1 VVEAKAIMTWPLQ
14 AHDSPVGIV
23 MAGGTLGNADVMSK
37 ANSPDGALA
46 QRKAKSKDAA
56 KSAMDEVME
65 EVMEDDP
72 DAATLGKKSSMYKE
86 LQAVAAK
93 ARKLTVK
100 QLNIGEGG
108 AASAS
113 ANARAEGQAEAVAV
127 MAASEADVTDSYDMP
142 PPPEAAEDAPFV
154 RRKTSDGGT
163 RALKRALSA
172 PLARHMSLF
181 EEDRD
186 SQTEAEAE
194 EAEGEGDGDA
204 KELDSERGV
213 ATLEGGEQLL
223 ARLMSLLEADAM
235 ADAAGPPA
243 ASAESGAQT
252 PRWRDIGGEDNKR
265 WPPFLTVFKN
275 PPAAYAAACAVGAV
289 VGIAACVG
297 AGWHIKRLLSC
308 PHSTRQSLYVRMAA
322 LIIVLAATAVAALCF
337 PKVAVFFVAIRSGY
351 VGLSVLWCVELMV
364 EMGGGFSELCY
375 AIAAEDEAAA
385 LVQQQQRQTAAGVR
399 APGPDGFPEYS
410 AIAQGRYSG
419 VSSLSV
425 AISRRK
431 LMAAWYSTQQYV
443 YVSIAAGAACVVLT
457 GLGLYEEGVLP
468 SHPAIVCLL
477 IVVALSGVV
486 AVGTLSMVHA
496 LVNQTLLR
504 NKLYSTGKVTLVQGA
519 VIIAALQPT
528 ALAVLMADGL
538 LPGTPIF
545 DTPAR
550 STLWNNLL
558 VCFEAL
564 LLFVITL
571 RGFPVCARGE

>member
-1 VVEAKAIMTWPLQ
+1 M
-14 AHDSPVGIV
+14 H
-23 MAGGTLGNADVMSK
+23 
-37 ANSPDGALA
+37 
-46 QRKAKSKDAA
+46 
-56 KSAMDEVME
+56 EVME

-72 DAATLGKKSSMYKE
+72 DAATLGEKSSMYKE

-100 QLNIGEGG
+100 QLNIGERG
-108 AASAS
+108 A
-113 ANARAEGQAEAVAV
+113 
-127 MAASEADVTDSYDMP
+127 
-142 PPPEAAEDAPFV
+142 
-154 RRKTSDGGT
+154 
-163 RALKRALSA
+163 
-172 PLARHMSLF
+172 
-181 EEDRD
+181 
-186 SQTEAEAE
+186 
-194 EAEGEGDGDA
+194 
-204 KELDSERGV
+204 
-213 ATLEGGEQLL
+213 ATLEGGEQLRS
-223 ARLMSLLEADAM
+223 RLMSQLEADAM
-235 ADAAGPPA
+235 ADAAGAPA

-431 LMAAWYSTQQYV
+431 LMAVWYSTQQYV

-538 LPGTPIF
+538 LSGTPIF

-571 RGFPVCARGE
+571 RGFPVCARGELLFFCGCALVAHRRFLALGEGTEREGERERENERERNRERERERDVVPTHDPATSERDVTVLFPSFLSFCRGSIWPFFYQLNQRMS